1 MQHLLQHLTSES
13 HKVTVELTAEQSV
26 LEMRLE
32 RRDLNV
38 QREPF
43 INSITISGKAIK
55 LSRTQ
60 AFLRV

>member
-1 MQHLLQHLTSES
+1 MHHLLQHLTSES

-38 QREPF
+38 Q
-43 INSITISGKAIK
+43 
-55 LSRTQ
+55 
-60 AFLRV
+60 

>member
-13 HKVTVELTAEQSV
+13 HRVTVELTAEQSV

-38 QREPF
+38 Q
-43 INSITISGKAIK
+43 
-55 LSRTQ
+55 
-60 AFLRV
+60 